1 MTAVAPLEKGQF
13 VEFITRPLPALKPE
27 PKCHYMLRLHPN
39 FEMKAERQL
48 HERDID
54 AYVPKEMRSVRTV
67 WGRRTLRR
75 VPLFSGVMFIPDY
88 AADLSR
94 LKVIADG
101 IGGFV
106 KRTNKDGEIEAI
118 EVSPGWMT
126 RIRRFEL
133 KISEEPPRR
142 KFDVEQTVRIRG
154 GVFDMWEGKIASL
167 DSHHRLRVLL
177 TILER
182 EVPVEFDEDQVEAVY
197 PAKPE
202 TTPATGGEGL
212 RRRGISGNRR
222 LAR

>member
-1 MTAVAPLEKGQF
+1 MTAAAPLEKGQF
-13 VEFITRPLPALKPE
+13 IEFITRPVSAPKPK

-94 LKVIADG
+94 LKTIADG
-101 IGGFV
+101 IGGFI
-106 KRTNKDGEIEAI
+106 KTSGEAV
-118 EVSPGWMT
+118 EVSPAWMIA
-126 RIRRFEL
+126 IRRFEL
-133 KISEEPPRR
+133 KLSEEPPRR
-142 KFDVEQTVRIRG
+142 KFAVDQPVRIRG

-167 DSHHRLRVLL
+167 DSHHRLKVML
-177 TILER
+177 TLLER
-182 EVPVEFDEDQVEAVY
+182 EVAVEFDEDQVEACQ
-197 PAKPE
+197 A
-202 TTPATGGEGL
+202 
-212 RRRGISGNRR
+212 
-222 LAR
+222 ARTASSK